1 MEVSPAMVFGGPLV
15 DLSDRSVDRNAR
27 FSCPIRPE
35 KQFQHHFCLQT
46 QTKLSRISLPNQQI
60 LTSYPKFPYNSK
72 FSIRT
77 MPADGNQGE
86 PARA

>member
-1 MEVSPAMVFGGPLV
+1 MEVSPSMILGAALA
-15 DLSDRSVDRNAR
+15 DRSPDRNAG
-27 FSCPIRPE
+27 SGCPIPRE
-35 KQFQHHFCLQT
+35 RWFQRHFYLQT
-46 QTKLSRISLPNQQI
+46 QTKLSRISLPNEQI
-60 LTSYPKFPYNSK
+60 LTSSPKFPYNSK